1 MGGVTSDP
9 AGRLGQ
15 PKSNPCTMKQ
25 MSESAHE
32 WCTDLGVVRGR
43 CVAAGGLSSS
53 SQVKV
58 KLASRRTLLIIS
70 DAPQRVNRTSALD
83 TSVLGNPRGSV
94 KEAAGS
100 QGVH

>member
-15 PKSNPCTMKQ
+15 PKSSPCTMKQ

-32 WCTDLGVVRGR
+32 WCTDLGVVPGR
-43 CVAAGGLSSS
+43 CGWRIIFVFPG
-53 SQVKV
+53 QV

-83 TSVLGNPRGSV
+83 TSVLDNPRGSV